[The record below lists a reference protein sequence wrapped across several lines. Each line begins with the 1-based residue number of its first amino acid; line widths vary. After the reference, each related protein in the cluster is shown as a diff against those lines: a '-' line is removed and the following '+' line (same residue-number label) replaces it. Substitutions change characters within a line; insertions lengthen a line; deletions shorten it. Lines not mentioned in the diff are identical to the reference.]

1 MGIKITLHPVLNND
15 VEIALDVEGNTVGDC
30 VSCVMEQYPH
40 IKEKIFVTEDKLNK
54 YVDILVN
61 GQGTLGQELMYPVKD
76 GDSIYLF
83 VLVMGR

>member
-15 VEIALDVEGNTVGDC
+15 VEINLDVEGNTVGEC
-30 VSCVMEQYPH
+30 VKCVMEEYPH
-40 IKEKIFVTEDKLNK
+40 IKEKIFVSEDKLNC